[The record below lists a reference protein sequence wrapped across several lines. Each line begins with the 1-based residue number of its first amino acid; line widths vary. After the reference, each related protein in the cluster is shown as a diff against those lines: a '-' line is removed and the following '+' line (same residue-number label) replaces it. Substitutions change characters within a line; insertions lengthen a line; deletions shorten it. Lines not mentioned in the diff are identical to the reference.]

1 MFSMK
6 QLKVLI
12 MMPDSIACGKSVAAM
27 QQAGIAAHGCATP
40 LELFGQLGG
49 GGYDAAVLD
58 IGELDEIGYAL
69 VSRLR
74 TSSTLGVVVLGAN
87 LQVENRLRCLQSGA
101 DACLPSPFD
110 VRELVGVLMALGR
123 RLPGRDQAAMDNAT
137 EPMGTS
143 NNNPTGSWELRDQN
157 WTLMAPSGVSISL
170 SANERHI
177 VRTLLEATGQAVA
190 RAELNKHLDGAG
202 SGTARTG
209 GSRSIDVIVSRL
221 RRKAELAGVILP
233 IRTVYGSGYLF
244 ADQ

>member
-1 MFSMK
+1 MK

-12 MMPDSIACGKSVAAM
+12 MMPDTIACGKSVAAM
-27 QQAGIAAHGCATP
+27 QQAGIAAYGCSTP
-40 LELFGQLGG
+40 LELFGQLGAG
-49 GGYDAAVLD
+49 DYDAAVLD

-74 TSSTLGVVVLGAN
+74 TSPALGIVVLGAN

-101 DACLPSPFD
+101 DACLVSPFD
-110 VRELVGVLMALGR
+110 PRELVGVLMALAR
-123 RLPGRDQAAMDNAT
+123 RLPGRAQSAADNVAQP
-137 EPMGTS
+137 E
-143 NNNPTGSWELRDQN
+143 TGSSSGVWELRDQN
-157 WTLMAPSGVSISL
+157 WTLVAPSGVSISL

-190 RAELNKHLDGAG
+190 RAELNKHLDGSVGGANRN
-202 SGTARTG
+202 S
-209 GSRSIDVIVSRL
+209 GSRSIDVIISRL

>member
-1 MFSMK
+1 MK

-12 MMPDSIACGKSVAAM
+12 MMPDAIACGKSVAAM
-27 QQAGIAAHGCATP
+27 QQAGIAAYGCATP
-40 LELFGQLGG
+40 LELFGQLGIG
-49 GGYDAAVLD
+49 DYDAAVLD

-74 TSSTLGVVVLGAN
+74 TSPSLGIVVFGSN

-101 DACLPSPFD
+101 DACLPQPFD
-110 VRELVGVLMALGR
+110 NRELVGVMMALAR
-123 RLPGRDQAAMDNAT
+123 RLPGRAPIVTGADSA
-137 EPMGTS
+137 EPVTPSGPS
-143 NNNPTGSWELRDQN
+143 GSWELRDQN
-157 WTLMAPSGVSISL
+157 WTLMAPSGVAISL

-190 RAELNKHLDGAG
+190 RAELNKHLDDSSGANRA
-202 SGTARTG
+202 S

>member
-1 MFSMK
+1 MK

-12 MMPDSIACGKSVAAM
+12 MMPDTTACGQSVAAM
-27 QQAGIAAHGCATP
+27 QQAGIAAYGCATP
-40 LELFGQLGG
+40 LELFGQLGIG
-49 GGYDAAVLD
+49 DYDAAVLD
-58 IGELDEIGYAL
+58 IGELDEVGYAL

-74 TSSTLGVVVLGAN
+74 TSPSLGIVVLGAT

-101 DACLPSPFD
+101 DACLQYPYD
-110 VRELVGVLMALGR
+110 NRELVAVLMALAR
-123 RLPGRDQAAMDNAT
+123 RLPGRVPAATAIEGS
-137 EPMGTS
+137 EPVAAGGPS
-143 NNNPTGSWELRDQN
+143 GSWELRDQN
-157 WTLMAPSGVSISL
+157 WTLMSPSGVAISL

-177 VRTLLEATGQAVA
+177 VRTLLDATGQAVA
-190 RAELNKHLDGAG
+190 RSELNKHLDE
-202 SGTARTG
+202 SGGEASRTS